1 MLYAAFYRNLNLGR
15 PNCPTRAQFEQ
26 AFLDAGAVEA
36 TSFLTNG
43 TLVFALRGR
52 TSAKAV
58 LARAGKNLH
67 AACGLVEPGFVRTV
81 PYLARL
87 VQSEPFK
94 GIDPAS
100 VYALCITFLEPGPG
114 WPPRAMKP
122 PGRGDVQLVQIT
134 GSEVLSLSLMVGN
147 TPGSPNAYLEK
158 TLGLPAT
165 SRNWNTVTRLV
176 DRFGGRLAKP
186 PAVGP

>member
-15 PNCPTRAQFEQ
+15 PKCPTRTQFEQ
-26 AFLDAGAVEA
+26 AFLDAGAIEA

-52 TSAKAV
+52 ASAKV
-58 LARAGKNLH
+58 VMARASKNLH

-81 PYLARL
+81 PYLAGL
-87 VQSEPFK
+87 VKSEPFK

-100 VYALCITFLEPGPG
+100 VYALCISFLEPGAD
-114 WPPRAMKP
+114 WPPKAIKP
-122 PGRGDVQLVQIT
+122 SSRGDVRLVQIT
-134 GSEVLSLSLMVGN
+134 ASEVLSLSLMVGN

-158 TLGLPAT
+158 TLGLPVT

-176 DRFGGRLAKP
+176 ARFGGQLAKP
-186 PAVGP
+186 PAIGP

>member
-26 AFLDAGAVEA
+26 AFLDAGAIGA

-43 TLVFALRGR
+43 TLVFSPRGR
-52 TSAKAV
+52 ASARAV
-58 LARAGKNLH
+58 LARASRNLR
-67 AACGLVEPGFVRTV
+67 AACGLQEPGFVRTV
-81 PYLARL
+81 AYLAQL
-87 VQSEPFK
+87 VQSQPFR

-100 VYALCITFLEPGPG
+100 VYALCISFLEPGTD
-114 WPPRAMKP
+114 WPPEALKP
-122 PGRGDVQLVQIT
+122 PGRGDVRLVQFT
-134 GSEVLSLSLMVGN
+134 ATEVLSLSLMVGN

-158 TLGLPAT
+158 ALGVPVT

-176 DRFGGRLAKP
+176 ARYGGQDAKP
-186 PAVGP
+186 PVIGR